1 MKKYDLFGYQVEI
14 DESATRKWYE
24 NAEEW
29 GCDCGDCRHF
39 VSLAKK
45 RELPDE
51 LIETLAQYGAPG
63 FPTPHFDLEFWVR
76 CF

>member
-29 GCDCGDCRHF
+29 GCDY
-39 VSLAKK
+39 SLQCHIVWCTK
-45 RELPDE
+45 
-51 LIETLAQYGAPG
+51 
-63 FPTPHFDLEFWVR
+63 
-76 CF
+76 